1 MNYWKVCAIC
11 MIVLLAGLPAAVSA
25 ADLAVSGS
33 ILPAAPVIDFTGS
46 PTSGAKPLTVAFTA
60 TNTGGTV
67 DTWAWDFGDGGT
79 SADQNPSHQY
89 TTAGTFTVTL
99 TATNTGGTD
108 TETKTGYITVNANV
122 DFTIT
127 GIVNCVPASAIFAK
141 EPNTI
146 TVMNIKN
153 QGTDA
158 ATNIVVKI
166 YASDVDSGN
175 TAIATYTIPSLAAGA
190 SISLT
195 GATAQTDPTIRT
207 AEGTVTYTAKVDPDN
222 LIAESDEANNNKNS
236 VAKPVR
242 FNGYKGKR
250 FWSTE
255 SDITTQHTYDLNGDI
270 VYFTQPESA
279 YKGVGWTDR
288 TETWTTVNLPIPAG
302 ATVEKALLFFS
313 YNWDQTP
320 GGFPNLVT
328 TFNGNTISLGTPYRD
343 WSNFGTYTDYE
354 YGLYP
359 AYDVTSI
366 FNVNGDNTLITNPGN
381 SGADNQVALYPSTL
395 VVIYSDASKT
405 RKQIFINEECDE
417 LGVSQSSYGTTME
430 EATAFA
436 PFSGM
441 TIDTGSVQSATLH
454 SFAGSAGPSEG
465 NLLFNGAS
473 VATNAWMGTA
483 STASAQSFDVK
494 TYLTAT
500 GNEAGIQGT
509 TSGGMD
515 ALQQILVVEYA
526 AVAPVADF
534 SGTPTS
540 GDAPLTVAFTDAST
554 GSIAS
559 YEWDFNNDGTTD
571 STAQNPSYTYTT
583 PGIYTV
589 KLTVTGPGGS
599 DTETKD
605 GYITVKTLAPVA
617 DFTYTP
623 ASGAAPLTVAFT
635 DASTG
640 VVNSYAWDFNNDGTT
655 DSTDANPSYTY
666 TTSGTFTVKLTVTGP
681 DYSDEEIKSN
691 IISVGTAAISV
702 DIIPTGIDF
711 GTMSAGTDETGS
723 TQVAVTTDG
732 GGAWSVTA
740 AANNDGY
747 MKAGTNQLASAFH
760 LANGGGA
767 FNPMTSPITGFM
779 IGTANEDRTDT
790 ANVKQA
796 IGAADQPG
804 SYTITLT
811 FTGAFV

>member
-33 ILPAAPVIDFTGS
+33 ILPAAPAIDFSGT

-67 DTWAWDFGDGGT
+67 DTWAWDFGDSGT
-79 SADQNPSHQY
+79 SAEQNPSHQY
-89 TTAGTFTVTL
+89 TTAGSYTVTL
-99 TATNTGGTD
+99 IATNAGGSD
-108 TETKTGYITVNANV
+108 TESKTNYITVNAN
-122 DFTIT
+122 INLNIG

-141 EPNTI
+141 EPNMI
-146 TVMNIKN
+146 TVANIRN
-153 QGTDA
+153 QGTDPA
-158 ATNIVVKI
+158 SNIVVKV

-175 TAIATYTIPSLAAGA
+175 TAIAETTIATIAGGG
-190 SISLT
+190 SV
-195 GATAQTDPTIRT
+195 ATTTLTDPTIRNL
-207 AEGTVTYTAKVDPDN
+207 EGGTVIYTAKVDPDN
-222 LIAESDEANNNKNS
+222 VIAETNEADNNKAS
-236 VAKPVR
+236 AAKPLKY
-242 FNGYKGKR
+242 NGYKGKR
-250 FWSTE
+250 YWE
-255 SDITTQHTYDLNGDI
+255 GGSDITTKKTYDLNGDV
-270 VYFTQPESA
+270 VYFTQPDSA

-288 TETWTTVNLPIPAG
+288 TETWTAANLPIPAG
-302 ATVEKALLFFS
+302 ATVEKAWLYFS

-320 GGFPNLVT
+320 GGYPNLVT

-343 WSNFGTYTDYE
+343 WSNFGTYPDYE

-366 FNVNGDNTLITNPGN
+366 FNVNGDNTLITTPG
-381 SGADNQVALYPSTL
+381 SGNINALYPSTL
-395 VVIYSDASKT
+395 IVIYSDSSMT

-417 LGVSQSSYGTTME
+417 LGVSQSSYATTME
-430 EATAFA
+430 EATAYA

-441 TIDTGSVQSATLH
+441 SIDTGSVQSAILH
-454 SFAGSAGPSEG
+454 SFAGSAGPNEG
-465 NLLFNGAS
+465 NLLFNGAT
-473 VATNAWMGTA
+473 VATNAWMGTS

-494 TYLTAT
+494 TYLVAT

-599 DTETKD
+599 DDETKT
-605 GYITVKTLAPVA
+605 GYITVKEPAPVA

-623 ASGAAPLTVAFT
+623 ASGSAPLTVAFT

-655 DSTDANPSYTY
+655 DSTLQNPSHEYTAA
-666 TTSGTFTVKLTVTGP
+666 GTYSVKLTVTGP
-681 DYSDEEIKSN
+681 DYSNSVTKEN
-691 IISVGTAAISV
+691 IISVGTTAIDVSV
-702 DIIPTGIDF
+702 VTPSIDF
-711 GTMSAGTDETGS
+711 GTMAAGFDETGS
-723 TQVAVTTDG
+723 TAVNVDVTYGT
-732 GGAWSVTA
+732 AWTVTA
-740 AANNDGY
+740 AADNGGH
-747 MKAGTNQLASAFH
+747 MKSGALQLASPFQ
-760 LANGGGA
+760 LAKDGTTFQA
-767 FNPMTSPITGFM
+767 MTSDFADFMTGAAGVDGS
-779 IGTANEDRTDT
+779 GTASI
-790 ANVKQA
+790 KQA
-796 IGAADQPG
+796 IGAGDQPG
-804 SYTITLT
+804 DYSITLT